1 MGRLEKYGVCA
12 LLFVI
17 VTVLAV
23 SIWGPRPRKGSAA
36 SGAAAAPSTPA
47 AEPRIPPA
55 GPPASPSV
63 AVGGVRPLGEPASP
77 AEAAASPTPL
87 LPSAG
92 PGPSPFDG
100 PGIPLPGAPNPVSS
114 GSPSSGRAV
123 RYVVKKGETLDV
135 IAKRELGSAA
145 RWDEILKWN
154 EGLDPK
160 RLRAGQEIL
169 LPPGRASV
177 ASAAAAKPPAPAGP
191 VAGPAA
197 GAAPLSTEAA
207 SAAAAKSDR
216 KHRVAKGDTLYA
228 ISKRYYGRGGRFGDI
243 LAANRTV
250 LSNEHDLR
258 VGMTLVIP

>member
-36 SGAAAAPSTPA
+36 SGAAAAPSSA
-47 AEPRIPPA
+47 SAEPRAPSA
-55 GPPASPSV
+55 GPTVSPSV

-92 PGPSPFDG
+92 PAPSPFDG
-100 PGIPLPGAPNPVSS
+100 PGIPLPGTANPASS
-114 GSPSSGRAV
+114 AGSSTGRAA

-169 LPPGRASV
+169 LPPGRASL
-177 ASAAAAKPPAPAGP
+177 ASAAPAKPSAP
-191 VAGPAA
+191 VGPAA

-207 SAAAAKSDR
+207 SAAAAKSER

-228 ISKRYYGRGGRFGDI
+228 ISKHYYGRGGRFGDI
-243 LAANRTV
+243 LAANRGV